1 MRFAYKAQTQDGKQT
16 EGTVDA
22 FDENAA
28 AGVLQKRGL
37 IILALEP
44 ETKGLFSS
52 DIGQWFAKPKTADV
66 VAFTRQLATLIEAQ
80 VPLAQSIRTLARQT
94 DKVSFAR
101 IINDIADDVE
111 GGTALSQAFGK
122 HSRLFSSF
130 YVKIIRS
137 GEISGR
143 LQQSL
148 TYLAEYLERT
158 QAITKKVR
166 NALAYPAFVIFAML
180 VVGII
185 MMVYVLPQLLV
196 IFEEQGVQDLP
207 LTTVWLIA
215 LTDFVNTYLV
225 FILGG
230 VVLVG
235 VGLWQWSRTP
245 EGKQSIDEYKLRV
258 PIFGKIMRNLYL
270 ARVGE
275 NMATLIKSDIAI
287 LDTLRVTADIVDNHV
302 YRDALLHAEEVVRGG
317 GLMSDAFRRSE
328 VITPLMSS
336 MVAIG
341 EQTGKMDQMLG
352 HISTF
357 YRSEADNSIE
367 TLSTLIEPVL
377 VLILGAGVAVLV
389 SSVLLPL
396 YGLVNAA

>member
-1 MRFAYKAQTQDGKQT
+1 MKFEYRAQSGDGKVVA
-16 EGTVDA
+16 GSIDA
-22 FDENAA
+22 MNENAA
-28 AGVLQKRGL
+28 VDALQQRGL
-37 IILALEP
+37 TILSLET
-44 ETKGLFSS
+44 EAKGLFSS
-52 DIGQWFAKPKTADV
+52 DLGRLFSKPKTPDV

-94 DKVSFAR
+94 EKPSFGV
-101 IINDIADDVE
+101 IINEIADDVE
-111 GGTALSQAFGK
+111 GGTALSDAFGK
-122 HSRLFSSF
+122 HPKLFSQF
-130 YVKIIRS
+130 YVKLIRS

-166 NALAYPAFVIFAML
+166 NALAYPAFVVFAM
-180 VVGII
+180 VAVGLI
-185 MMVYVLPQLLV
+185 MMIYVLPQLLV
-196 IFEEQGVQDLP
+196 IFEEQGVQNLP
-207 LTTVWLIA
+207 VTTVWLIA
-215 LTDFVNTYLV
+215 LTNFVNNYLIII
-225 FILGG
+225 FGMLILLAG
-230 VVLVG
+230 
-235 VGLWQWSRTP
+235 GLWQWVRTD
-245 EGKQSIDEYKLRV
+245 EGRDFIDEAQLKA

-287 LDTLRVTADIVDNHV
+287 LDALRVTADIVNNHV
-302 YRDALLHAEEVVRGG
+302 YQDALLQAEEMVRGG
-317 GLMSDAFRRSE
+317 GLMSEAFRKSE
-328 VITPLMSS
+328 VIPPLMSS
-336 MVAIG
+336 MVSIG
-341 EQTGKMDQMLG
+341 EQTGKMSTMLG

-357 YRSEADNSIE
+357 YRTEADNSID

-396 YGLVNAA
+396 YSLVNVS